1 MTEKEKTIQLY
12 MKNLSLSREEAEQMW
27 QDEQDDNLPDLTAEQ
42 KAVEKEMLRADR
54 KKEETPRKR
63 ERKPDENK
71 RLLINALVDCLL
83 EASPDEME
91 DVSILN
97 PEREIEFRYCGD
109 RYRLT
114 LSKPRKEKT
123 A

>member
-27 QDEQDDNLPDLTAEQ
+27 QDEQDDNLPELTAEQ
-42 KAVEKEMLRADR
+42 KAVVKEMTQADR

-63 ERKPDENK
+63 ERKPDADK
-71 RLLINALVDCLL
+71 REIMKTLDGALCDLVDG
-83 EASPDEME
+83 
-91 DVSILN
+91 VVVIIN
-97 PEREIEFRYCGD
+97 PEREIEFIYND
-109 RYRLT
+109 NLYRIT
-114 LSKPRKEKT
+114 LSKPRKEKM

>member
-54 KKEETPRKR
+54 KVENTPRKR
-63 ERKPDENK
+63 ERKADADK
-71 RLLINALVDCLL
+71 REIIQTLDDALCDLVD
-83 EASPDEME
+83 
-91 DVSILN
+91 DVTVIN
-97 PEREIEFRYCGD
+97 PEREIEFIFND
-109 RYRLT
+109 NKYRLT

>member
-27 QDEQDDNLPDLTAEQ
+27 QDEQDDNLPDLTTEQ

-54 KKEETPRKR
+54 KVENTPRKR
-63 ERKPDENK
+63 ERKEDADKRFLIEALATCLFVENAENIE
-71 RLLINALVDCLL
+71 RT
-83 EASPDEME
+83 
-91 DVSILN
+91 N
-97 PEREIEFRYCGD
+97 PEREIEFEYNGN

-114 LSKPRKEKT
+114 LAKPRKEKT